1 MITILD
7 AVVPLFSLI
16 IIGYVAG
23 LVRWI
28 DARGVKAL
36 VAFVFNIAMPPLLFR
51 LVVQSDITGAI
62 DPWFMLCHVTA
73 QFAVALLGALIG
85 RLLLRLDGPAT
96 VIQGFGSSFPNSV
109 LLGIPLMLA
118 LFGER
123 GAIPVTMIFAFNV
136 ALYSLVTMLL
146 ETARSGQAAGGGD
159 RIRPGAILLT
169 TVHALI
175 RNPIIMAALAG
186 MAASTLG
193 LTLPPVVDRTLAFIG
208 QAGPATAL
216 FALGASL
223 SVREIARGLHGPLGA
238 AGLMTTAKLLLHPL
252 LAWLLAVPILGLDP
266 FMAKAAIIVAA
277 LPVGANVYIFAQH
290 YDVGVAQAS
299 SAILISTGISMA
311 SIPLVLWLVV

>member
-1 MITILD
+1 
-7 AVVPLFSLI
+7 
-16 IIGYVAG
+16 
-23 LVRWI
+23 
-28 DARGVKAL
+28 
-36 VAFVFNIAMPPLLFR
+36 
-51 LVVQSDITGAI
+51 
-62 DPWFMLCHVTA
+62 
-73 QFAVALLGALIG
+73 
-85 RLLLRLDGPAT
+85 

-175 RNPIIMAALAG
+175 RNPII